1 MSVTGNPRILFA
13 LVLALLLALS
23 AGCVAPPASQVP
35 VPPTT
40 PAATGPPA
48 TATATTPPAA
58 TTSTFVSPA
67 YGYTLIYPV
76 AWSVREENGGATV
89 TFTTPA
95 ESSSDTFRE
104 NLRVVVQDLTA
115 SPKDLD
121 TFVASQLVTRKAG
134 LANYN
139 LILDGPIKIGT
150 YNARKLAYTA
160 TLGSGRMQW
169 VEIYTIRGLTAYSL
183 SFTSEESHYRI
194 FVEDLDK
201 TLNSFTLT

>member
-13 LVLALLLALS
+13 LVLALSLALS

-40 PAATGPPA
+40 PATTGPPA
-48 TATATTPPAA
+48 TTAITPPPA
-58 TTSTFVSPA
+58 TTSTYVSHA
-67 YGYTLIYPV
+67 YGYTLTYPV
-76 AWSVREENGGATV
+76 AWAVREENGGATV

-95 ESSSDTFRE
+95 ESSSDTFRD

-115 SPKDLD
+115 SPMDLD
-121 TFVASQLVTRKAG
+121 TFVTSQLAIRKQG

-139 LILDGPIKIGT
+139 LIYESPLKIGT
-150 YNARKLAYTA
+150 YNARKMAYTA